1 MIFIIQFTNQPPH
14 LPINELKVLQECQ
27 HIYFSILQDTVLLF
41 MYNLNY
47 HALNIELQDKLFQG
61 PKISK

>member
-27 HIYFSILQDTVLLF
+27 HIYFSILQDTVPLF

-47 HALNIELQDKLFQG
+47 HALNIE
-61 PKISK
+61 